1 MTANGDQNRSWH
13 SALLLAEEALQ
24 LLFRT
29 GAVAAALY
37 LVGTLPFLVA
47 AIFYWSA
54 MTHSPEAHTFAST
67 GAMILALLFVWMKTL
82 QSRFGQHLQSTL
94 MDSEMAPWNPGQFFR
109 TMCRQATIHAT
120 VIVVYPVGMVTL
132 IPMAYSVAWYQNA
145 TLLDNGGTG
154 TVRQLARDAFSQAIL
169 WPRQNHA
176 LLWLCSPLMVVGGGI
191 VYLVTFPVLDGLQQ
205 GLDGMSFFMSLGS
218 FYGILFLLAML
229 PLSPVATVLTLGI
242 GGTVFFGIEFFHIL
256 TGADTLYARNPAA
269 LANNSVFTALICGLT
284 YLALDPV
291 LKAAYTLRCHD
302 GLSRKNGSD
311 LQVSLQRIRKKRRLG
326 TAAATALL
334 ILAFVAG
341 LPFSSA
347 EAQPQT
353 SPPAASLDAAL
364 QEELDEARYTW
375 RMPREAPPEGELPWL
390 LQLIDDFAQDVRDRA
405 KAVIK
410 WVEDKWDDFK
420 DWLDG
425 DDSQAPQ
432 KGLFSGFSPS
442 LRILTVLIGIV
453 LIVVTLYLVW
463 ISYRNRQPALLVA
476 AKPLEAQSPDL
487 EDEATTAADLPEDEW
502 FRLAQELA
510 NVGDFRLATRALFFS
525 MLATLARRDV
535 IRIARFK
542 SNMDYH
548 QELRRRASSLGEA
561 PALFS
566 RLALIYES
574 VWYGEHEANA
584 AVLTQMHAHQERL
597 RHAVE

>member
-1 MTANGDQNRSWH
+1 MTANGEQNRGFL

-29 GAVAAALY
+29 GAVAVALY
-37 LVGTLPFLVA
+37 LVGTLPFIVA

-54 MTHSPEAHTFAST
+54 MTHSPEAYSFAST
-67 GAMILALLFVWMKTL
+67 GALLLALLFVWMKTL

-94 MDSEMAPWNPGQFFR
+94 MDSEMAPWSAGQFFR
-109 TMCRQATIHAT
+109 TLCRQALIHTT

-132 IPMAYSVAWYQNA
+132 IPMAYSVAWYQSV
-145 TLLDNGGTG
+145 TLLDDGGTG
-154 TVRQLARDAFSQAIL
+154 SVRQLARDALGQALL

-176 LLWLCSPLMVVGGGI
+176 LLWLCSPIMIVGGGI

-205 GLDGMSFFMSLGS
+205 GLDGMSFFMSLGT

-229 PLSPVATVLTLGI
+229 PLSPVATVLALGI

-256 TGADTLYARNPAA
+256 TGADTLYARNPSA
-269 LANNSVFTALICGLT
+269 LADNSVFTAMICGLI

-291 LKAAYTLRCHD
+291 LKAAYALRCHD
-302 GLSRKNGSD
+302 GLSRKTGAD
-311 LQVSLQRIRKKRRLG
+311 LQVSLQRIRKRRSLG
-326 TAAATALL
+326 TATVLTM
-334 ILAFVAG
+334 LAFGCG
-341 LPFSSA
+341 LPFQSV

-353 SPPAASLDAAL
+353 SPPAASLDTAL
-364 QEELDEARYTW
+364 QEELDDARYTW
-375 RMPREAPPEGELPWL
+375 RMPREAPPDGELPWL
-390 LQLIDDFAQDVRDRA
+390 LQAIDDFAQDVRDRA
-405 KAVIK
+405 KAFME
-410 WVEDKWDDFK
+410 WLDDKWEDFT
-420 DWLDG
+420 DWLNG
-425 DDSQAPQ
+425 DDPQAPQ

-442 LRILTVLIGIV
+442 LRILTVVIGALLV
-453 LIVVTLYLVW
+453 MVTAYLVW
-463 ISYRNRQPALLVA
+463 ISYRQRQPTELVA
-476 AKPLEAQSPDL
+476 VAPLEAKTPDL

-510 NVGDFRLATRALFFS
+510 NTGDYRLAARALFFS
-525 MLATLARRDV
+525 MLATLARREV

-584 AVLTQMHAHQERL
+584 AVLNQMHAQQERL